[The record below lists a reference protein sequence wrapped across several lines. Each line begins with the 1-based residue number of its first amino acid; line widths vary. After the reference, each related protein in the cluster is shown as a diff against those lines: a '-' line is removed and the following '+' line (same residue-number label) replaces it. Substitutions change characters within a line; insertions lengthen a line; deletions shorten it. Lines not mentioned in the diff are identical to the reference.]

1 MKRFLLIGMMCC
13 TVGLFGQEETAETA
27 KAEESEPQPPIEY
40 KWMNF
45 ALLAAGLGYL
55 VVSKGF
61 PALNERGREIE
72 QALKAAERIK
82 AEAAAEEAAI
92 DRKMAGLK
100 AEIDAFRTSAQQ
112 EMTAER
118 ERMTGETRS
127 LVAKLQANAEGE
139 VATMT
144 KQAQNALRAQASEL
158 ALSLARQKVAAR
170 INAATDAGLIA
181 GFVADLKKMQE
192 ARN

>member
-1 MKRFLLIGMMCC
+1 MRRLLVIGLLCC
-13 TVGLFGQEETAETA
+13 TVGLFGQEETAETG

-40 KWMNF
+40 KWLNF
-45 ALLAAGLGYL
+45 AILTAGLGYL
-55 VVSKGF
+55 IVSKGF
-61 PALNERGREIE
+61 PALNERGRDIE

-100 AEIDAFRTSAQQ
+100 AEIEEFRTSAQQ
-112 EMTAER
+112 EMAAER

-127 LVAKLQANAEGE
+127 LIAKLQANAESE
-139 VATMT
+139 IAT
-144 KQAQNALRAQASEL
+144 KHAQNALRTQASEL

-181 GFVADLKKMQE
+181 GFVSDLKNIKE

>member
-1 MKRFLLIGMMCC
+1 MKRLLLIGMMCC
-13 TVGLFGQEETAETA
+13 TVGLFGQEEHAE
-27 KAEESEPQPPIEY
+27 AEAQPPIEY
-40 KWMNF
+40 KWINF
-45 ALLAAGLGYL
+45 AILTAGLGYL
-55 VVSKGF
+55 IVSKGF

-72 QALKAAERIK
+72 EALKAAERIK
-82 AEAAAEEAAI
+82 AQAAAEEAAI

-118 ERMTGETRS
+118 ERMSGETRS
-127 LVAKLQANAEGE
+127 LVAKLQANAESE
-139 VATMT
+139 VVTMT

-181 GFVADLKKMQE
+181 GFVSDLKKMQE